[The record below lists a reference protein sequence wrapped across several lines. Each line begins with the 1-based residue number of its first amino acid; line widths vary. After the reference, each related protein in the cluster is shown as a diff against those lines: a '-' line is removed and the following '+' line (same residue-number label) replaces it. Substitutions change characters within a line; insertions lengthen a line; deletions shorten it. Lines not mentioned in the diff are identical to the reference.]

1 MAEMLRRPE
10 FRPGRKIDGRHATNV
25 SYRKVRSAD
34 KLIVGQARIEPCK
47 EMLKSKTPS
56 LRERG
61 NLFEGYRTGQGS
73 ALQSRS
79 GISKSLL
86 GGVDSIPLDP
96 PQPGFNDGS
105 FLRAPPH
112 QGRLGVELFEVA
124 AYRNDVGNRRTAVE
138 LEYRNRAIRIEGTE
152 RRGELFAVAQINLH
166 GRHSKTLFCK
176 KNAHATRA
184 GCCYAVVKFHEGLLA
199 VERPSVVNRVNC
211 GGLLRRANPAPKDH
225 QSA

>member
-1 MAEMLRRPE
+1 MAEMLGGPE
-10 FRPGRKIDGRHATNV
+10 FRPARKIDGHHAANV
-25 SYRKVRSAD
+25 RYRKVWSAEE
-34 KLIVGQARIEPCK
+34 LIVGQARIEPGK
-47 EMLKSKTPS
+47 EMLKAKTPS
-56 LRERG
+56 LCERR

-73 ALQSRS
+73 ALQPGS

-112 QGRLGVELFEVA
+112 QGRIGVKLFEVT
-124 AYRNDVGNRRTAVE
+124 AYRYDVGNRRTAIE
-138 LEYRNRAIRIEGTE
+138 FEYRNHAIRIEGTE

-166 GRHSKTLFCK
+166 GRHSKTFLCK

-184 GCCYAVVKFHEGLLA
+184 GC
-199 VERPSVVNRVNC
+199 R
-211 GGLLRRANPAPKDH
+211 
-225 QSA
+225 